1 MATYTEIAA
10 LRRNSI
16 LKDKVSVA
24 VSVAAMDI
32 RNEAESAPNHRAR
45 KRWADQAI
53 VNPEGQAEAMLWAVL
68 GNPSIQAT
76 GEASPDGD
84 VQFVVNGLVDT
95 FAQ

>member
-1 MATYTEIAA
+1 MATYVEIAA
-10 LRRNSI
+10 LRRSPV

-24 VSVAAMDI
+24 VSIAAIDI

-45 KRWADQAI
+45 KRWADQAMI
-53 VNPEGQAEAMLWAVL
+53 NPEGHADAMLWAVL
-68 GNPSIQAT
+68 GNPAIQSN

-84 VQFVVNGLVDT
+84 IQFVVNSLIDV